1 MNVKEI
7 ASLFLGK
14 LSNILKR
21 LHRGESLKI
30 CCQIKCERNDY
41 KRLGENTKIQKNSAF
56 RFICNHFKFS
66 FHFKELNI
74 RNGDD
79 VCGAS

>member
-1 MNVKEI
+1 M
-7 ASLFLGK
+7 
-14 LSNILKR
+14 SNTLKR

-30 CCQIKCERNDY
+30 RCQIKCERNNY
-41 KRLGENTKIQKNSAF
+41 KRSGKNTKIQRNSAF

-66 FHFKELNI
+66 FHFKKLHT